1 MPELPAR
8 WATDLGVLELFGS
21 TIETHDDHLVVRT
34 PTNPDFHWG
43 NFILVTDERQTHL
56 ADHWV
61 QVFGQA
67 HPAADWI
74 AIGLI
79 AAPADPSQWRSRG
92 LLVDVDEALSTTTIP
107 VGGALPEGYRARRL
121 AGADWAELANGEI
134 RDNLESG
141 LYDPEIHERFVR
153 TRIQRLATLS
163 ESDALAYFGAFD
175 GERLV
180 SSLGIVVCGRTA
192 RYQAVGTDP
201 DHRRR
206 GLAGH
211 LLGRAAQWAAGQGCA
226 EWVIV
231 TEAANPAG
239 RLYRS
244 VGFEP
249 ATDTASVYLAP
260 PG

>member
-107 VGGALPEGYRARRL
+107 VGGALAEGYRARRL
-121 AGADWAELANGEI
+121 AGADWAELANSEI

-163 ESDALAYFGAFD
+163 ESDALAYFGLSTASAWCRRWASSCVGAPPATRRWAPIRTIAAADWPVICSD
-175 GERLV
+175 GPR
-180 SSLGIVVCGRTA
+180 SG
-192 RYQAVGTDP
+192 P
-201 DHRRR
+201 
-206 GLAGH
+206 
-211 LLGRAAQWAAGQGCA
+211 LGRAVPNG
-226 EWVIV
+226 
-231 TEAANPAG
+231 
-239 RLYRS
+239 
-244 VGFEP
+244 
-249 ATDTASVYLAP
+249 
-260 PG
+260 